1 MFKSVYTKRSKC
13 SMFKA
18 FEKIISLIINKS
30 DADDESNI
38 YQCCPAFNPYI
49 KDKVL
54 RVPASCFKLITKDK
68 IVSYSVQVHKQ
79 TLRLDDIRCHKS
91 LSCNCI
97 EFVKW
102 ALCYHVVAYSHIKK
116 YHWYGA
122 EYRQSDNFVRKT
134 KKGAHVKETKSAAG
148 RHKKIFTALN
158 Y

>member
-1 MFKSVYTKRSKC
+1 MWFLNLKWRTQILKW
-13 SMFKA
+13 
-18 FEKIISLIINKS
+18 
-30 DADDESNI
+30 
-38 YQCCPAFNPYI
+38 P
-49 KDKVL
+49 L
-54 RVPASCFKLITKDK
+54 RVRPIGS
-68 IVSYSVQVHKQ
+68 
-79 TLRLDDIRCHKS
+79 DDIRCHKS
-91 LSCNCI
+91 LSCNCV

-148 RHKKIFTALN
+148 IHKKITTALN